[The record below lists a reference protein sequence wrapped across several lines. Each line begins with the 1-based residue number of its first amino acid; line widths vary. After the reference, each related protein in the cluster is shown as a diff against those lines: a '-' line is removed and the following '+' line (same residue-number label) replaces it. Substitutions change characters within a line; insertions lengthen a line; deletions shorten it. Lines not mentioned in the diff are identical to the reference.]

1 MARKNKSD
9 RVFNINIWRYLV
21 NFWTL
26 AIYVFIVADF
36 FLRNSLVEFLGP
48 ICAIYI
54 ALLAVYTTQKEFE
67 RWHDEN
73 IGKHPGEIYVIV
85 WTALIIVLIILEI
98 IYHESYTLP
107 SEAFSTYLVIMGI
120 LAITRRSKANYCRIK

>member
-1 MARKNKSD
+1 MARKNKGD
-9 RVFNINIWRYLV
+9 RVFNINTWRYLV

-26 AIYVFIVADF
+26 VIYVFIVADF

-48 ICAIYI
+48 VCAIYI

-85 WTALIIVLIILEI
+85 WTALVIVLIILEI

>member
-36 FLRNSLVEFLGP
+36 FLRNSLAEFLGP

>member
-21 NFWTL
+21 NFWTFV
-26 AIYVFIVADF
+26 IYVFIIVDF

-73 IGKHPGEIYVIV
+73 IGKHPGEIYVVV

>member
-1 MARKNKSD
+1 MIIYNRKP
-9 RVFNINIWRYLV
+9 RETEAPLCFLTH
-21 NFWTL
+21 F
-26 AIYVFIVADF
+26 IYVFIIVDF

>member
-1 MARKNKSD
+1 MVKKTKND
-9 RVFNINIWRYLV
+9 RIFSINLWRYLV

-26 AIYVFIVADF
+26 VIYIVVVVDF
-36 FLRNSLVEFLGP
+36 FMKNSLVEFLGP

-73 IGKHPGEIYVIV
+73 IGKHPGEIYVII
-85 WTALIIVLIILEI
+85 WTVLIITMIVLEI
-98 IYHESYTLP
+98 IYHESYKLP
-107 SEAFSTYLVIMGI
+107 SEAFSTYVVVMGI
-120 LAITRRSKANYCRIK
+120 LAITRRSRANYCRIK